1 MVTIEGITGA
11 ANYFCGSYLPS
22 SFTDYSFIRQFVIS
36 SYYVQLIKII
46 MSDEYITPDRKHSAL
61 LIIDVQRD
69 FTLKGAAAEIP
80 GTLTSVQ
87 YIKSLNVS

>member
-1 MVTIEGITGA
+1 
-11 ANYFCGSYLPS
+11 
-22 SFTDYSFIRQFVIS
+22 
-36 SYYVQLIKII
+36 

-80 GTLTSVQ
+80 GTSTSVQ
-87 YIKSLNVS
+87 YIKSLVQGYRDVGHPIVHVIRLQ